1 MPEVYFV
8 LGEVSAKQNRIRVV
22 IDGPGDHSASTLVPM
37 PGWTGAP
44 QIVPARIVWR
54 TELGQQL
61 PGERE
66 ARPDLIHPRGDM
78 PDDRTCRDPGKDNA
92 SA

>member
-1 MPEVYFV
+1 
-8 LGEVSAKQNRIRVV
+8 
-22 IDGPGDHSASTLVPM
+22 M

-66 ARPDLIHPRGDM
+66 ARRGAGEAAERGDL
-78 PDDRTCRDPGKDNA
+78 DGRGVAQA
-92 SA
+92 SFWRITAPA

>member
-1 MPEVYFV
+1 M
-8 LGEVSAKQNRIRVV
+8 V
-22 IDGPGDHSASTLVPM
+22 ILR
-37 PGWTGAP
+37 AP

-66 ARPDLIHPRGDM
+66 ARRRAGAAAERGDL
-78 PDDRTCRDPGKDNA
+78 DRRGVAQGQLLAHHPGGVGDRAHSIKLPLGGNVL
-92 SA
+92 

>member
-1 MPEVYFV
+1 
-8 LGEVSAKQNRIRVV
+8 
-22 IDGPGDHSASTLVPM
+22 M

-61 PGERE
+61 PANGRHAAVPVKQPNVVTWTAE
-66 ARPDLIHPRGDM
+66 A
-78 PDDRTCRDPGKDNA
+78 
-92 SA
+92 

>member
-1 MPEVYFV
+1 
-8 LGEVSAKQNRIRVV
+8 
-22 IDGPGDHSASTLVPM
+22 M

-61 PGERE
+61 PGERKARRRAGE
-66 ARPDLIHPRGDM
+66 AAERGDLDGRERC
-78 PDDRTCRDPGKDNA
+78 PASSSGALTCSR
-92 SA
+92 SAA